1 MSHKINSKI
10 VVLGTGGT
18 IAGLSAHAANPA
30 IYRSGQ
36 LGVAD
41 LMQQA
46 GLLQAQIEFE
56 DTARIDSKNI
66 GLTVWQTL
74 YKAVF
79 AAQSREDVSAVVVTH
94 GTDTL
99 EETAFLLEAVG
110 PWPKPLIMT
119 CAMKPAD
126 HPQADGPVNLQ
137 DALLLASTCG
147 LQGVFVVF
155 NAQAHHGLHVQKIS
169 TDETHAFSSGPA
181 GVAASKNGA
190 VWDLRYAN
198 IETRTFNK
206 PSIAYFLKQTQ
217 WPRVEWLT
225 HHAAIGSDGID
236 ALLYPSKP
244 DSQPLRGLVVAGTG
258 AGTFKPEWEEALF
271 RAVLMGID
279 VWISSRC
286 AWGRALA
293 QAQQEIGV
301 LTDLPPAKACMAL
314 ALSVMQQDEKNSA
327 LQS

>member
-1 MSHKINSKI
+1 MSQKINSKI

-18 IAGLSAHAANPA
+18 IAGLSAHAVNPA

-41 LMQQA
+41 LIRQA
-46 GLLQAQIEFE
+46 GLLEMQIEFE
-56 DTARIDSKNI
+56 DIARIDSKNI
-66 GLTVWQTL
+66 DFSVWQTL

-79 AAQSREDVSAVVVTH
+79 AAQSRADVSAVVVTH

-99 EETAFLLEAVG
+99 EETAFLLEAMG

-126 HPQADGPVNLQ
+126 HPQADGPVNLK
-137 DALLLASTCG
+137 DALLLARTYG

-155 NAQAHHGLHVQKIS
+155 NGQAHHAFHVQKVA
-169 TDETHAFSSGPA
+169 TDESHAFSSGPA
-181 GVAASKNGA
+181 GVAAAKHGA
-190 VWDLRYAN
+190 VWDLRCAN

-217 WPRVEWLT
+217 WPRVEWIT

-244 DSQPLRGLVVAGTG
+244 SSEQLRGLVVAGTG
-258 AGTFKPEWEEALF
+258 AGTFKPAWEEALQ
-271 RAVLMGID
+271 RAVSLGID
-279 VWISSRC
+279 IWISSRC
-286 AWGRALA
+286 AWGRALP
-293 QAQQEIGV
+293 QAQQQCGE
-301 LTDLPPAKACMAL
+301 LTSLTPAKACMAL
-314 ALSVMQQDEKNSA
+314 ALSVMQKDEKTSA
-327 LQS
+327 L